1 MPEKPIEVILFDLGN
16 TLIYFDGDRQEV
28 NATANKILV
37 ETLFDL
43 EYQLDPQS
51 FSAAF
56 SNNVQEYFDKREKTL
71 VESTICKVLDDL
83 LRGYGYENV
92 PAPHLLQALRKMY
105 SISESHWQLEN
116 DAIPM
121 LEVLKKKGFH
131 LGLISNAGDAQN
143 VYHLLEKGGL
153 YSFFEIV
160 VISAETGI
168 RKPHP
173 TIFKKALNYFKTVPE
188 HCIMVGD
195 TLDADILGASVL
207 GIGTIWINRRVALPI
222 NADKLKS
229 TMPDVTV
236 NNLSELPDLIDHWG
250 VPDR

>member
-1 MPEKPIEVILFDLGN
+1 MPENPIEVILFDLGN
-16 TLIYFDGDRQEV
+16 TLIFFDGDRQEV

-37 ETLFDL
+37 QALFDL
-43 EYQLDPQS
+43 DYQLDPHS
-51 FSAAF
+51 FSVAF
-56 SNNVQEYFDKREKTL
+56 SSNVQDYFEKREKTL
-71 VESTICKVLDDL
+71 VEGTICKVLEDL
-83 LRGYGYENV
+83 LRIYGFENV
-92 PAPHLLQALRKMY
+92 PVPHLAQVLRKMY

-116 DAIPM
+116 DAVPM

-131 LGLISNAGDAQN
+131 LGLISNAGDAEN

-153 YSFFEIV
+153 HSFFEIV

-173 TIFKKALNYFKTVPE
+173 SIFKKAINYFNTVPE

-207 GIGTIWINRRVALPI
+207 DIGTIWINRRVSLPI
-222 NADKLKS
+222 NAEKLK
-229 TMPDVTV
+229 TIIPDVTV
-236 NNLSELPDLIDHWG
+236 NKLSELPVLIDHWG
-250 VPDR
+250 ETTH